1 MTKKMKIIFDGQ
13 EISAESNDTIMVAAD
28 RAGIYITRLCDVE
41 GLVPQG
47 SCRVCT
53 VKMNGRS
60 VAACTQPV
68 EDNAVIEY
76 NTEEVTSYHKDLIEM
91 LFHEGN
97 HLCPICEA
105 SGRCELQA
113 VAYRLGIFEP
123 SKYPYLE
130 PVRPVDASH
139 PDIVIDNNRC
149 ILCARCIRASRDV
162 DKKHIFEYVG
172 RGVHKKIGIN
182 ADFLAETEADI
193 NDLAFAIE
201 TCPVGCLIRKGE
213 GFFAPIGKRK
223 YDSAPIGANIEAKN
237 SNTNNKTNKS

>member
-1 MTKKMKIIFDGQ
+1 MTNIFKFTLDGDVI
-13 EISAESNDTIMVAAD
+13 EAIDGDTIMNAAD
-28 RAGIYITRLCDVE
+28 RAGIYITRLCDVQ
-41 GLVPQG
+41 GLVSQG

-53 VKMNGRS
+53 VKMNGRT
-60 VAACTQPV
+60 VAACTEPV
-68 EDNAVIEY
+68 SDNAVVEY
-76 NTEEVTSYHKDLIEM
+76 KTDEVTSYHKDLIEM

-130 PVRPVDASH
+130 PVRPVDATH

-149 ILCARCIRASRDV
+149 ILCARCIRASRDI

-172 RGVHKKIGIN
+172 RGVHKRIGIN
-182 ADFLAETEADI
+182 ADFLAQTEADI

-213 GFFAPIGKRK
+213 GFFNPIGKRK
-223 YDSAPIGANIEAKN
+223 YDPEPIGSNIEHRHK
-237 SNTNNKTNKS
+237 K

>member
-1 MTKKMKIIFDGQ
+1 MTYDFKFKLDGN
-13 EISAESNDTIMVAAD
+13 EILANNGDSIMDAAD

-53 VKMNGRS
+53 VKLNGKP
-60 VAACTQPV
+60 VAACTQPAQA
-68 EDNAVIEY
+68 DAIIEN
-76 NTEEVTSYHKDLIEM
+76 NTSEIEGYRKDLIEM

-97 HLCPICEA
+97 HMCPMCEA

-113 VAYRLGIFEP
+113 VAYRLGITES

-172 RGVHKKIGIN
+172 RGIHKRIGIN
-182 ADFLAETEADI
+182 AEYLSETNASID
-193 NDLAFAIE
+193 DVAFAIE

-213 GFFAPIGKRK
+213 GFFKPIGERQ
-223 YDSAPIGANIEAKN
+223 YDNKPIGSEIE
-237 SNTNNKTNKS
+237 NTNG

>member
-1 MTKKMKIIFDGQ
+1 MTNKFKFKFELDGQ
-13 EISAESNDTIMVAAD
+13 DIEAQSGDTIMDAAD

-53 VKMNGRS
+53 VKLNGKT
-60 VAACTQPV
+60 VAACTQPAEADSKV
-68 EDNAVIEY
+68 ENNTNEIE
-76 NTEEVTSYHKDLIEM
+76 SYRKDLIEM

-97 HLCPICEA
+97 HMCPMCEA

-113 VAYRLGIFEP
+113 VAYRLGVTEP

-139 PDIVIDNNRC
+139 PDIIIDNNRC

-172 RGVHKKIGIN
+172 RGIHKKIGVN
-182 ADFLAETEADI
+182 ADFLADTDASID
-193 NDLAFAIE
+193 DVAFAIE

-213 GFFAPIGKRK
+213 GFFDPVGNRK
-223 YDSAPIGANIEAKN
+223 YDQKPIGTNIEK
-237 SNTNNKTNKS
+237 KHKK